1 MSASEGALFRGGEHV
16 NGRLTEVNLCVFAT
30 EHVWCVCVCISS
42 APGKMFDSSQGVW
55 AAAPYDV
62 QNSQVAPSAVAK
74 LL

>member
-1 MSASEGALFRGGEHV
+1 M
-16 NGRLTEVNLCVFAT
+16 CVFAT

-42 APGKMFDSSQGVW
+42 APGKMFDSSQGVVW